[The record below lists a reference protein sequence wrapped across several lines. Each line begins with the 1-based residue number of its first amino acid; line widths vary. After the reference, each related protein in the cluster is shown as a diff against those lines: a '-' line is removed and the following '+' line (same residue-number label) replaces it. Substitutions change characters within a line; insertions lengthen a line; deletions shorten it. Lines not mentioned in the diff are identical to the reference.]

1 MADIMAAIER
11 LPPVEALRASFV
23 AYPLV
28 NAVHIA
34 AVGILLASL
43 LFMHGRAAGLFP
55 AFGHP
60 YAEAAF
66 RHVAFTAFGLAALSG
81 IALFTI
87 NAREYAANPAF
98 LAKMLLLLLAGV
110 NLAFY
115 LKSSR
120 CRRGGAVTSAILW
133 PAVLIA
139 GRFIGFV

>member
-1 MADIMAAIER
+1 VADFLAAIER

-34 AVGILLASL
+34 TVGILLASL
-43 LFMHGRAAGLFP
+43 LFMHGRIAGLFP
-55 AFGHP
+55 AFSHP
-60 YAEAAF
+60 DAETTF
-66 RHVAFTAFGLAALSG
+66 RRVALLAFGIAALTG

-98 LAKMLLLLLAGV
+98 LVKLLLLVLAGA
-110 NLAFY
+110 NLGLY
-115 LKSSR
+115 LANVRWRKM
-120 CRRGGAVTSAILW
+120 GAIASIILW